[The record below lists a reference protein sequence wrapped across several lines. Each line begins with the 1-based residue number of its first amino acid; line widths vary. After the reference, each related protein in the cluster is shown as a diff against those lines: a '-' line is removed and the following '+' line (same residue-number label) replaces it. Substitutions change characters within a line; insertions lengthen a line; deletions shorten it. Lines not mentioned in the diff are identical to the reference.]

1 MADVLSSQIRKILDS
16 RGNQTVEV
24 DISLEEGSG
33 TSAAPSGAST
43 GIHEVVS
50 FPEGGIDAS
59 LDIFEKEITS
69 QIVGMDGL
77 DQATFDKWLHEID
90 GTDNFSRI
98 GGSVAIAASL
108 ALARAAADANN
119 TPLWRYLAGI
129 MPKSLPRPMGNVIG
143 GGAHGVGGTDI
154 QEFLTIALGPTVRES
169 VFANSAVHKLVK
181 EKLIERYPDHTIGKG
196 DEGAW
201 LASIGNEEAL
211 EILVE
216 SCDEI
221 SRTVGFDCKPC
232 LDMAASEMYKDGM
245 YRYRE
250 GSISPDGQVDFV
262 ADLVE
267 SFGLYS
273 VEDPL
278 QEDDFEGFARMTEA
292 IGEKCLVVGDDLFV
306 TNIERLRKGVQIK
319 AANAIL
325 IKPNQIGTVTDTM
338 QTVDLARKSNYQLI
352 ISHRSGETTDDSIA
366 HLGVAFGCFGIKT
379 GVVGGERTAKL
390 NELIRIEESI
400 EAGDS

>member
-1 MADVLSSQIRKILDS
+1 MVVSKIRKILDS

-24 DISLEEGSG
+24 EIFLQGG
-33 TSAAPSGAST
+33 FGISAAPSGAST

-50 FPEGGIDAS
+50 FPKEGIDAS
-59 LDIFEKEITS
+59 VEIFLKEIAPN
-69 QIVGMDGL
+69 IVGVDGL
-77 DQATFDKWLHEID
+77 DQAAFDNWLHEVD
-90 GTDNFSRI
+90 GTENFSRI

-108 ALARAAADANN
+108 ALARAAADVSQ
-119 TPLWRYLAGI
+119 TPLWRYLGGI
-129 MPKSLPRPMGNVIG
+129 LPKSLPRPMGNVIG

-154 QEFLTIALGPTVRES
+154 QEFLSIALGPTVQES
-169 VFANSAVHKLVK
+169 VFANSKVHKRVK
-181 EKLIERYPDHTIGKG
+181 EKLVERYPDHAIGKG

-216 SCDEI
+216 SCSEI
-221 SRTVGFDCKPC
+221 SETVGFDCKPC
-232 LDMAASEMYKDGM
+232 LDMAASEMFKDGV

-250 GSISPDGQVDFV
+250 GTIDQDGQVEFV
-262 ADLVE
+262 GGLCE
-267 SFGLYS
+267 SYGLYS

-278 QEDDFEGFARMTEA
+278 QEDDFEGFARLTEA
-292 IGEKCLVVGDDLFV
+292 VGDSCLVVGDDLFV
-306 TNIERLRKGVQIK
+306 TNAERLRKGVEMK

-325 IKPNQIGTVTDTM
+325 IKPNQIGTVTDM
-338 QTVDLARKSNYQLI
+338 VETVDLARKSGYQMI

-366 HLGVAFGCFGIKT
+366 HLGVAFGCLGIKT
-379 GVVGGERTAKL
+379 GAVGGERTAKL

>member
-1 MADVLSSQIRKILDS
+1 MVASKIRKILDS

-24 DISLEEGSG
+24 EISLQGG
-33 TSAAPSGAST
+33 FGISAAPSGAST
-43 GIHEVVS
+43 GIHEVAS

-59 LDIFEKEITS
+59 VEIFLKEIAPK
-69 QIVGMDGL
+69 IVGMDGL
-77 DQATFDKWLHEID
+77 DQAAFDTWLHEVD
-90 GTDNFSRI
+90 GTENFSRI

-108 ALARAAADANN
+108 ALARAAADANQ
-119 TPLWRYLAGI
+119 TPLWRYLGGI
-129 MPKSLPRPMGNVIG
+129 LPKSLPRPMGNVIG

-154 QEFLTIALGPTVRES
+154 QEFLSIALGPTVQES
-169 VFANSAVHKLVK
+169 VFANSNVHKRVK
-181 EKLIERYPDHTIGKG
+181 EKLVERYPDNAIGKG

-216 SCDEI
+216 SCSEI
-221 SRTVGFDCKPC
+221 SETVGFDCKPC
-232 LDMAASEMYKDGM
+232 LDMAASEMFRDGV

-250 GSISPDGQVDFV
+250 GTIDPDGQVELV
-262 ADLVE
+262 ADLCE
-267 SFGLYS
+267 SYGLYS

-278 QEDDFEGFARMTEA
+278 QEDDFEGFARLTEVV
-292 IGEKCLVVGDDLFV
+292 GDDCLVVGDDLFV
-306 TNIERLRKGVQIK
+306 TNTERLRKGVQMK

-325 IKPNQIGTVTDTM
+325 IKPNQIGTVTDM
-338 QTVDLARKSNYQLI
+338 IETVDLARKSGYQMI
-352 ISHRSGETTDDSIA
+352 ISHRSGETNDDSIA
-366 HLGVAFGCFGIKT
+366 HLGVAFGCLGIKT
-379 GVVGGERTAKL
+379 GAVGGERTAKL